1 MKCFSY
7 NTTMINNDFVKRD
20 LASFPD
26 VEILLKGYY
35 TLDEAAGR
43 VCSTV
48 TLVQDKNLKII
59 VDPGTLSSPQVLF
72 QELKKRNLTP
82 ADINVVFIT
91 HSHIDHFKYAG
102 IFTRARILD
111 YWGWWD
117 GDLWSRASAVIN
129 GNIQVLE
136 TPGHSY
142 DSITLQVE
150 TGEGVIAICG
160 DVFWDKDFPEYT
172 QDDPYAQDAALLAE
186 SRKKLV
192 RIADYIIPGHGDRFH
207 VSMAHICNK

>member
-1 MKCFSY
+1 M
-7 NTTMINNDFVKRD
+7 TMTSDDFAKRD
-20 LASFPD
+20 LESPPD

-35 TLDEAAGR
+35 TLDESGGR

-48 TLVQDKNLKII
+48 TLVQDNDLNII

-72 QELKKRNLTP
+72 QELNKRNLVP
-82 ADINVVFIT
+82 DDIDIVFIT
-91 HSHIDHFKYAG
+91 HSHIDHFKNVG
-102 IFTRARILD
+102 LFTRARILD

-117 GDLWSRASAVIN
+117 GDLWSKADGIIN
-129 GNIQVLE
+129 SNIQVLN

-142 DSITLQVE
+142 DSITLQVK

-160 DVFWDKDFPEYT
+160 DVFWDKDFPKYPR
-172 QDDPYAQDAALLAE
+172 DDPYAQDAALLEE

-192 RIADYIIPGHGDRFH
+192 GTADYIIPGHGDRFH